1 MLEWTADRSSES
13 DSLLENTGSL
23 IGTMYQNSNGWKRKL
38 SGKKLLALLF
48 CAFAG
53 SSDGAD
59 APKSD
64 VKRTAIDRFKQEH
77 LQATHSD
84 AEMVRKGILKRTLP
98 AGWRDIRSIF
108 HAHAEDSEHTGGTR
122 PEMIAEANKSGV
134 SALFLSDHYRP
145 PRDFVTPERSGLV
158 DGVLLVPGS
167 EWGGFLLLP
176 TKSVISKMKAPANA
190 LLDQVRENNGLAF
203 LSHVEERQN
212 HSMEQLDGQEIYN
225 RHYDAIVDSKGLMS
239 LVLAMTS
246 RKTIDDFQQKIDKYP
261 DETFAFQ
268 VEYPKLYLEK
278 FDRELIKKRLVG
290 VAANDCHHNMVLIVK
305 KVDETAV
312 LVGTNVDKDQQMKRI
327 PVSLAPGIKELVAN
341 KKPGD
346 VIAKIDLDPY
356 HRSFAGSSTH
366 IFAKSLTDNDLRL
379 AVKAGRVYVS
389 HDWIC
394 NPEGFWVEVQDN
406 KNQVQGMI
414 GDELKF
420 NADQGQRIK
429 VEMPASASLVRLIC
443 DGQVV
448 GESTNTAKA
457 DFKIEKPGVYR
468 VEVFQKLDGEYR
480 GWIYANPIYI
490 RAL

>member
-1 MLEWTADRSSES
+1 V
-13 DSLLENTGSL
+13 
-23 IGTMYQNSNGWKRKL
+23 Y
-38 SGKKLLALLF
+38 
-48 CAFAG
+48 
-53 SSDGAD
+53 
-59 APKSD
+59 
-64 VKRTAIDRFKQEH
+64 
-77 LQATHSD
+77 
-84 AEMVRKGILKRTLP
+84 
-98 AGWRDIRSIF
+98 
-108 HAHAEDSEHTGGTR
+108 
-122 PEMIAEANKSGV
+122 
-134 SALFLSDHYRP
+134 
-145 PRDFVTPERSGLV
+145 
-158 DGVLLVPGS
+158 
-167 EWGGFLLLP
+167 
-176 TKSVISKMKAPANA
+176 
-190 LLDQVRENNGLAF
+190 
-203 LSHVEERQN
+203 
-212 HSMEQLDGQEIYN
+212 
-225 RHYDAIVDSKGLMS
+225 
-239 LVLAMTS
+239 
-246 RKTIDDFQQKIDKYP
+246 
-261 DETFAFQ
+261 
-268 VEYPKLYLEK
+268 
-278 FDRELIKKRLVG
+278 
-290 VAANDCHHNMVLIVK
+290 
-305 KVDETAV
+305 ETAV

-429 VEMPASASLVRLIC
+429 VEMPASASLVRLIR

-448 GESTNTAKA
+448 GESTNTGNAE
-457 DFKIEKPGVYR
+457 FKIEKPGVYR

-490 RAL
+490 RALYTIRDH